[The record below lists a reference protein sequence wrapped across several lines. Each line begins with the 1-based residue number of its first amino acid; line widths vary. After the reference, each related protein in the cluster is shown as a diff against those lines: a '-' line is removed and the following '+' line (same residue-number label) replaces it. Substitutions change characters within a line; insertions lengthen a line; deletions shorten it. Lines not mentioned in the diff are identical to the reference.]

1 MQPSLTILPIT
12 AEHYTQWLP
21 LWLGYQR
28 FYQTNIPDETTQ
40 LTWQRLLDPQEP
52 MQAALA
58 WWDGVAVGIVHFI
71 AHRSTWTVGNY
82 VYLQDLFVTDAVRG
96 QGVGR
101 VLIEHVYAQASA
113 QGASRVYWLT
123 HETNQQAIELYQQV
137 AQRSG
142 FIQFRH
148 LF

>member
-1 MQPSLTILPIT
+1 MPELLTILPIT
-12 AEHYTQWLP
+12 TEHYAQWLP

-40 LTWQRLLDPQEP
+40 ITWQRLLDPQEP

-58 WWDGVAVGIVHFI
+58 WRDGVAVGLVHSI

-82 VYLQDLFVTDAVRG
+82 VYLQDLFVTDAARG
-96 QGVGR
+96 LGVGR
-101 VLIEHVYAQASA
+101 ALIEHVYAQASA

-123 HETNQQAIELYQQV
+123 HETNQQAIKLYQQV
-137 AQRSG
+137 AERSG

>member
-1 MQPSLTILPIT
+1 MPPSLTILPIT
-12 AEHYTQWLP
+12 AEHYPQWLP

-58 WWDGVAVGIVHFI
+58 WRDGVAVVVHSI

-101 VLIEHVYAQASA
+101 ALIEHVYVQASA

-137 AQRSG
+137 AVRSG

>member
-1 MQPSLTILPIT
+1 MPPPLTILPIT
-12 AEHYTQWLP
+12 AEHDTQWLP

-28 FYQTNIPDETTQ
+28 FYQTNIPDETIQ
-40 LTWQRLLDPQEP
+40 ITWQRLLDPQEP

-58 WWDGVAVGIVHFI
+58 WLDGVAVGIVHFI
-71 AHRSTWTVGNY
+71 AHRSTWTVGHY

-96 QGVGR
+96 LGVGR
-101 VLIEHVYAQASA
+101 ALIKHVYAQANA
-113 QGASRVYWLT
+113 QGAARVYWLT
-123 HETNQQAIELYQQV
+123 HETNQQAIKLYQQV
-137 AQRSG
+137 AERSG